1 MRLWAKI
8 TLCLTLLPLGYTDA
22 DVIVFKNGSRM
33 EVKDLKIGSVSVT
46 YTINAMTA
54 TVPLR
59 YIDLEATEEA
69 NQEIRAAQ
77 EAEGKAAEEK
87 KRLAEEAA
95 LNPRPD
101 SVPLGNL
108 AGRSLSDKEVQ
119 EVLQKWMK
127 RHEAKTR
134 LVRRDTGAAPPP
146 DWNGLFQI
154 PFLLEGGVMMVSA
167 KVNSQAAASFV
178 FDTGASITAISTELA
193 YRANVAVDRSQSGT
207 VHTANGPTRCYVGV
221 IESLVVGDLEV
232 RNLPVVVV
240 ENCRENLLGQ
250 NLIANFTV
258 TVDNRRQVIQL
269 KPNL

>member
-1 MRLWAKI
+1 MAPWKKI
-8 TLCLTLLPLGYTDA
+8 ILCLLFLPLAYTGA

-33 EVKDLKIGSVSVT
+33 EVKDLKIGSGSVT

-59 YIDLEATEEA
+59 YIDLEATQKANEEV
-69 NQEIRAAQ
+69 RAAQ
-77 EAEGKAAEEK
+77 EAERKAAEEK

-95 LNPRPD
+95 LSPRPD
-101 SVPLGNL
+101 SVPLGDM

-127 RHEAKTR
+127 RHETKTK
-134 LVRRDTGAAPPP
+134 LISRDTGAAPPP
-146 DWNGLFQI
+146 DWSGTFQI
-154 PFLLEGGVMMVSA
+154 PFLSDGGVMMVSA
-167 KVNSQAAASFV
+167 KVNNQAAASFV

-193 YRANVAVDRSQSGT
+193 YRANVAIDRSQSGT

-221 IESLVVGDLEV
+221 IESLLVGDLEV

-250 NLIANFTV
+250 NLLANFTV

-269 KPNL
+269 KPNS

>member
-8 TLCLTLLPLGYTDA
+8 ILCLLLLPPVYTEA

-33 EVKDLKIGSVSVT
+33 EVKDLKIGSGSVT
-46 YTINAMTA
+46 YTVNAMTA

-59 YIDLEATEEA
+59 YIDLEATQKA
-69 NQEIRAAQ
+69 NEEIRAIE
-77 EAEGKAAEEK
+77 EAERKAAEEK
-87 KRLAEEAA
+87 KRQAEEAA
-95 LNPRPD
+95 LSPRPD
-101 SVPLGNL
+101 SVPLGEL

-127 RHEAKTR
+127 RHEAKTK
-134 LVRRDTGAAPPP
+134 LVSRATGASPPP
-146 DWNGLFQI
+146 DWSGTFEI
-154 PFLLEGGVMMVSA
+154 PFNSEGGVMMVSA
-167 KVNSQAAASFV
+167 KVNNQASASFV

-193 YRANVAVDRSQSGT
+193 YRANVAIDRSQPGT

-221 IESLVVGDLEV
+221 IECLQVGDLEV

-258 TVDNRRQVIQL
+258 TVDNRSQVIQL
-269 KPNL
+269 KPNP

>member
-1 MRLWAKI
+1 MAPWKKI
-8 TLCLTLLPLGYTDA
+8 ILCLLFLPLAYTGA

-33 EVKDLKIGSVSVT
+33 GVKDLKIGSGSVT

-59 YIDLEATEEA
+59 YIDLEATQKANEEV
-69 NQEIRAAQ
+69 RTAQ
-77 EAEGKAAEEK
+77 EAERKAAEEK

-95 LNPRPD
+95 LSPRPD
-101 SVPLGNL
+101 SVPLGDM

-127 RHEAKTR
+127 RHETKTK
-134 LVRRDTGAAPPP
+134 LISRDTGAAPPP
-146 DWNGLFQI
+146 DWNGTFQI
-154 PFLLEGGVMMVSA
+154 PFLSDGGVMMVSA
-167 KVNSQAAASFV
+167 RVNNQAAASFV

-193 YRANVAVDRSQSGT
+193 YRANVAIDRSQSGT

-221 IESLVVGDLEV
+221 IESLLVGDLEV

-250 NLIANFTV
+250 NLLANFTV

-269 KPNL
+269 KPNS